1 MKIQSGR
8 IRQIGLNQNNGMS
21 LGFAGLG
28 DCTNGYDEF
37 GVACQDFS
45 PITSALPPTPNP
57 FAGSVATAGSPTP
70 TSATPTATSSL
81 TTYLPLLAGA
91 LLFILLVKK

>member
-57 FAGSVATAGSPTP
+57 FAGATASAGSPT
-70 TSATPTATSSL
+70 SNSPTATTNLS
-81 TTYLPLLAGA
+81 TYLPLVIGA
-91 LLFILLVKK
+91 LVFILLIKK